1 MKMKLSLSQL
11 NSILKDEQ
19 VEPLNHDL
27 TNIGIILNMLAKKQ
41 SDLELNPDR
50 VSKERYEKNINLN
63 EVYQKLI
70 EYLISIFSEAQLTAV
85 EKINIQLQIANIPF
99 EFSQKSL
106 NDERVVHQVSQMIL
120 EKIKENKDDRIKH
133 NLLVQLLKVMQ
144 PEVTK

>member
-1 MKMKLSLSQL
+1 MKLSLSQL

-27 TNIGIILNMLAKKQ
+27 TNIGIIVNTLAKKQ

-70 EYLISIFSEAQLTAV
+70 EYLISIFNEAQLTAV
-85 EKINIQLQIANIPF
+85 EKINIGLQIVDIPF

-106 NDERVVHQVSQMIL
+106 NDKKVVHQVSQMIL

-133 NLLVQLLKVMQ
+133 NLLIQLLKVMQ

>member
-1 MKMKLSLSQL
+1 MKLSLSQL